1 MNYIKNPMKIED
13 RSFEIIQEI
22 IDEIRPDYKFE
33 NELEEKI
40 IKRAIHTTADFDY
53 LDILEISQTAVDKI
67 VDSLKN
73 QATVYTDT
81 NMALS
86 GINKRRLNALGC
98 EYRCLVAEEETH
110 KIAKEKGITRSMAAI
125 EIAAKDPGRKIFVL
139 GNAPTALF
147 KIIEMNNE
155 GNLGGFDAVVGV
167 PVGFVGAAE
176 SKDEL
181 AKTDIPYIISR
192 GRKGGSNLAAAIVN
206 AILYNI

>member
-147 KIIEMNNE
+147 KIIEMNSE
-155 GNLGGFDAVVGV
+155 GNLGFDAVVGV